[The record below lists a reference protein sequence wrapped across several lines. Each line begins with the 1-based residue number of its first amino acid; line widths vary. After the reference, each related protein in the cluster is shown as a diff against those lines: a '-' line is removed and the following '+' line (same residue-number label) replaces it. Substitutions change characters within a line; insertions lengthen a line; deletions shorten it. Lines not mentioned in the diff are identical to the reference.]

1 MDTSGAQSP
10 GNAPRVVVV
19 GAGFGGLWAARALDG
34 QGVSVRLIWRLLAV
48 GELDRVNVGRCVRI
62 PSESI
67 DAFCA
72 KGGAR

>member
-1 MDTSGAQSP
+1 MQTKAEVDRGAVV
-10 GNAPRVVVV
+10 APQLLSVRE
-19 GAGFGGLWAARALDG
+19 AAASLR
-34 QGVSVRLIWRLLAV
+34 VSVRLIWRLLAV

-67 DAFCA
+67 KAFCA